1 MGGDT
6 VCAGSDCNF
15 RRPHGIRMLAT
26 ARIAHCRNVIDVD
39 TEAEVRGW
47 HLAEQPKRREGLFNP
62 ILNF

>member
-1 MGGDT
+1 
-6 VCAGSDCNF
+6 
-15 RRPHGIRMLAT
+15 MLAT